1 MKGQRIFWR
10 VTNLACMIL
19 QKKDTYGAW
28 EYYLGL
34 EHTDS
39 APKRAHQTNQ
49 VFIHIRY
56 FGLKICTMELLM
68 AIV

>member
-1 MKGQRIFWR
+1 VLVLI
-10 VTNLACMIL
+10 I

-34 EHTDS
+34 EHSDT

-49 VFIHIRY
+49 VFI
-56 FGLKICTMELLM
+56 K
-68 AIV
+68 AILCQDCAQ